1 MSRPATVVRRVEDE
15 AGRQRAYAIRTEV
28 FVEEQAVPLE
38 LELDEHDPTADHVL
52 AYDGDEPVG
61 TGRLV
66 LEDGGGVAHLGRIAV
81 RAGARGRGVGV
92 ALITA
97 LEQLGR
103 ERGAGTSL
111 LGAQVQAL
119 GFYERLGYVAEGPE
133 FDDAGIAHRWMR
145 KAL

>member
-1 MSRPATVVRRVEDE
+1 MSRAGAVVRRVEDE
-15 AGRQRAYAIRTEV
+15 EQRRTAYGIRVEV
-28 FVEEQAVPLE
+28 FVDEQAVPPE
-38 LELDEHDPTADHVL
+38 LELDEHDPTAEHVL
-52 AYDGDEPVG
+52 AYDGDAPVG

-66 LEDGGGVAHLGRIAV
+66 LEPGGVAHLGRVAV
-81 RAGARGRGVGV
+81 RRPARGRGVGV

-103 ERGAGTSL
+103 ERGATTSL

-119 GFYERLGYVAEGPE
+119 AFYERLGYAAEGEE

-145 KAL
+145 KPL